1 MKNFKLFLKATFS
14 IKKSYLFL
22 VVFKALFDAMITL
35 FSVYSLKILFNAI
48 TNQTLD
54 YALGTGLFI
63 IIVNFI
69 LRIFSKFLDTRTTYM
84 GHYIGKMFYYKI
96 TDKVFSLPYKY
107 LEDPEFLDLKSRAV
121 FNFQN
126 QGSIYGLI
134 ESIAIIVQNIF
145 TVISLFIV
153 MATFGYELIV
163 AVLVVGVVS
172 VLLLLISAKAL
183 IKFYG
188 KLVPINRRFGYYIE
202 LINQPKSSKDFRIF
216 DASDLVLN
224 RFDSYQK
231 ETMSYMRGLFWK
243 QGVINSIDNLMTASL
258 TAFTLFYVGKRT
270 LEKSLGIGNFSMY
283 VSAVLNCSK
292 AIALIVNS
300 IMDFY
305 RYSSLLEPWVE
316 LINIKED
323 INDGNEEIN
332 YEIETIEFK
341 NVSFTYPRMDKKV
354 LENISFKINK
364 GEHISIVGLN
374 GAGKTTLIKLLCRLY
389 EPSSGE
395 ILINGNNINK
405 YNASSYNKLISCV
418 FQDFKI
424 FDFSIYENV
433 RTNEN
438 ITKEEAL
445 KLLDSVGLTDKIN
458 TLEHKIDTNLGKELF
473 DDGINL
479 SGGESQKIAIARALA
494 KQSQIIVLDE
504 PTSALDPM
512 SEAEIYEK
520 FHDLV
525 LNKTALYISHR
536 MSSSVFCDKIL
547 VISDGKIIAYDTHT
561 NLMKDHDSLYYKMFN
576 AQAIN
581 YMA

>member
-22 VVFKALFDAMITL
+22 VVLKALFDAMITL

-63 IIVNFI
+63 IIINFI

-134 ESIAIIVQNIF
+134 DSVAIIVQNIF

-163 AVLVVGVVS
+163 AVLAVGVVS
-172 VLLLLISAKAL
+172 VLLLLISAKTL

-224 RFDSYQK
+224 RFDTYQK

-341 NVSFTYPRMDKKV
+341 NVAFTYPRMDKKV

-389 EPSSGE
+389 EPTSGE